1 MHELGHTLCQWLKA
15 RTLMIRFHGLV
26 ALALTLA
33 LLTGSLPASAA
44 SADPLPETNDAV
56 RDAAVE
62 EPLLPDTDEP
72 IVVALDLPPELQT
85 FLAEQEASRLAEA
98 AALEQADETTQEAA
112 PQNAQTDPPQSL
124 TTALSEPTPNA
135 VVDAQEPEQSP
146 LDELPFQS
154 CFTPNAVAD
163 AQKPEQSP
171 LDELPFQSCF
181 TAAASTYNV
190 EESLLI
196 GIAIVESSMD
206 PDAVSSSNAIGL
218 MQIKWPITGNHLG
231 ISDRQD
237 LFDPCTNIDAGA
249 RYLRE
254 LLDDLASFAPQPRK
268 RLALASYRLGP
279 NGFDPNIPLP
289 TTAQDYIEKIESQ
302 QRALSEPLSSD
313 QTATTAGPV
322 LPCLIQNLRKLASI
336 THDPSQRSA
345 QVGQWID
352 ARGAGC
358 SALAL
363 IQIRNNLPVWLGTA
377 LTAERVR
384 QVQRLLD
391 EAINTPPKEGG
402 RPTPGPRRG

>member
-98 AALEQADETTQEAA
+98 AAREQADETTQEAA

-135 VVDAQEPEQSP
+135 VVDAQE
-146 LDELPFQS
+146 
-154 CFTPNAVAD
+154 
-163 AQKPEQSP
+163 PEQSP

-402 RPTPGPRRG
+402 RPTPRRGRG

>member
-1 MHELGHTLCQWLKA
+1 MHALGHSPGQWPSERA
-15 RTLMIRFHGLV
+15 SVIRLHGLL
-26 ALALTLA
+26 ALALSLA
-33 LLTGSLPASAA
+33 LLTAPLPASAA
-44 SADPLPETNDAV
+44 SADPLPEADDTMNGNFVAESNAV
-56 RDAAVE
+56 AE
-62 EPLLPDTDEP
+62 ENTTADTDEP
-72 IVVALDLPPELQT
+72 IVIDLDLPPELQA

-98 AALEQADETTQEAA
+98 AAADQPSEAA
-112 PQNAQTDPPQSL
+112 QDAAQVETPKSAQTESPQAVPAAISD
-124 TTALSEPTPNA
+124 PTPNA
-135 VVDAQEPEQSP
+135 LVDPQESQ
-146 LDELPFQS
+146 Q
-154 CFTPNAVAD
+154 N
-163 AQKPEQSP
+163 P

-181 TAAASTYNV
+181 TAAANTYEI

-206 PDAVSSSNAIGL
+206 SDAVSSSDAIGL
-218 MQIKWPITGNHLG
+218 MQIKWPITANHLG
-231 ISDRQD
+231 ILDRQD

-254 LLDDLASFAPQPRK
+254 LLDDLSGFAQQPQK

-289 TTAQDYIEKIESQ
+289 TTAQDYIEKVEGQ
-302 QRALSEPLSSD
+302 QRALSRPLSSD
-313 QTATTAGPV
+313 QTISTGGPV
-322 LPCLIQNLRKLASI
+322 LPCLVQNLRKLAAI

-345 QVGQWID
+345 QVGQWIE

-377 LTAERVR
+377 LTAERVT

-391 EAINTPPKEGG
+391 KAINTPPKEGA
-402 RPTPGPRRG
+402 RPLPRRSRS

>member
-135 VVDAQEPEQSP
+135 VVDAQE
-146 LDELPFQS
+146 
-154 CFTPNAVAD
+154 
-163 AQKPEQSP
+163 PEQSP

-322 LPCLIQNLRKLASI
+322 LPCLIQNLRKLAPI
-336 THDPSQRSA
+336 TPEPSRGRA
-345 QVGQWID
+345 EVGRWID

-402 RPTPGPRRG
+402 RPTPRRGRG

>member
-124 TTALSEPTPNA
+124 TTALSEPPPNA
-135 VVDAQEPEQSP
+135 VVDAQE
-146 LDELPFQS
+146 
-154 CFTPNAVAD
+154 
-163 AQKPEQSP
+163 PEQSP

-402 RPTPGPRRG
+402 RPTPRRGRG

>member
-26 ALALTLA
+26 ALVLTLA

-135 VVDAQEPEQSP
+135 VVDAQE
-146 LDELPFQS
+146 
-154 CFTPNAVAD
+154 
-163 AQKPEQSP
+163 PEQSP

-322 LPCLIQNLRKLASI
+322 LPCLVQNLRKLASI

-402 RPTPGPRRG
+402 RPTPRRGRG

>member
-112 PQNAQTDPPQSL
+112 PQNAQTEPPQSL

-146 LDELPFQS
+146 L
-154 CFTPNAVAD
+154 A
-163 AQKPEQSP
+163 
-171 LDELPFQSCF
+171 ELPFQSCF

-402 RPTPGPRRG
+402 RPTPRRGRG

>member
-85 FLAEQEASRLAEA
+85 FLAEQEASRLAKA
-98 AALEQADETTQEAA
+98 AAVEQADETAQETD

-124 TTALSEPTPNA
+124 TAAMWEP
-135 VVDAQEPEQSP
+135 
-146 LDELPFQS
+146 
-154 CFTPNAVAD
+154 TPNAVAD

-322 LPCLIQNLRKLASI
+322 LPCLVQNLRKLASI

-402 RPTPGPRRG
+402 RPTPRRGRG

>member
-26 ALALTLA
+26 ALVLTLA

-112 PQNAQTDPPQSL
+112 PQNAQTEPPQSL

-146 LDELPFQS
+146 L
-154 CFTPNAVAD
+154 A
-163 AQKPEQSP
+163 
-171 LDELPFQSCF
+171 ELPFQSCF

-402 RPTPGPRRG
+402 RPTPRRGRG

>member
-135 VVDAQEPEQSP
+135 VVDAQE
-146 LDELPFQS
+146 
-154 CFTPNAVAD
+154 
-163 AQKPEQSP
+163 PEQSP

-322 LPCLIQNLRKLASI
+322 LPCLIQNLRNLASI
-336 THDPSQRSA
+336 THDPRQRSA

>member
-26 ALALTLA
+26 ALALSLA

-56 RDAAVE
+56 RGAAVE

-72 IVVALDLPPELQT
+72 IVVDLDLPPELQT

-135 VVDAQEPEQSP
+135 VVDAQE
-146 LDELPFQS
+146 
-154 CFTPNAVAD
+154 
-163 AQKPEQSP
+163 PEQSP

>member
-112 PQNAQTDPPQSL
+112 PQNAQTEPPQSL

-135 VVDAQEPEQSP
+135 VVDAQE
-146 LDELPFQS
+146 
-154 CFTPNAVAD
+154 
-163 AQKPEQSP
+163 PEQSP

-402 RPTPGPRRG
+402 RPTPRRGRG

>member
-135 VVDAQEPEQSP
+135 VVDAQE
-146 LDELPFQS
+146 
-154 CFTPNAVAD
+154 
-163 AQKPEQSP
+163 PEQSP

-402 RPTPGPRRG
+402 RPTPRRGRG

>member
-44 SADPLPETNDAV
+44 SADPLPETHDAV
-56 RDAAVE
+56 RDAAVA

-72 IVVALDLPPELQT
+72 IVVALDLPPELQP

-154 CFTPNAVAD
+154 CFT
-163 AQKPEQSP
+163 
-171 LDELPFQSCF
+171 
-181 TAAASTYNV
+181 AAASTYNV

-218 MQIKWPITGNHLG
+218 MQIKWPITGKHLG

-237 LFDPCTNIDAGA
+237 LFAPCTNIDAGA

-402 RPTPGPRRG
+402 RPTPRRGRG

>member
-56 RDAAVE
+56 RGAAVE

-72 IVVALDLPPELQT
+72 IVVDLDLPPELQT

-146 LDELPFQS
+146 L
-154 CFTPNAVAD
+154 A
-163 AQKPEQSP
+163 
-171 LDELPFQSCF
+171 ELPFQSCF

>member
-146 LDELPFQS
+146 L
-154 CFTPNAVAD
+154 A
-163 AQKPEQSP
+163 
-171 LDELPFQSCF
+171 ELPFQSCF

-302 QRALSEPLSSD
+302 QRALSEPVSGD

-402 RPTPGPRRG
+402 RPTPRRGRG

>member
-56 RDAAVE
+56 RGAAVE

-72 IVVALDLPPELQT
+72 IVVDLDLPPELQT

-98 AALEQADETTQEAA
+98 AALKQADETTQEAA
-112 PQNAQTDPPQSL
+112 PQNAQTEPPQSL

-135 VVDAQEPEQSP
+135 VVDAQE
-146 LDELPFQS
+146 
-154 CFTPNAVAD
+154 
-163 AQKPEQSP
+163 PEQSP

-231 ISDRQD
+231 ISERQD

-402 RPTPGPRRG
+402 RPTPRRGRG

>member
-1 MHELGHTLCQWLKA
+1 
-15 RTLMIRFHGLV
+15 MIRFFGFPALV
-26 ALALTLA
+26 LSLV
-33 LLTGSLPASAA
+33 LLVETLPANAA
-44 SADPLPETNDAV
+44 SADPLPESNESVIDNAV
-56 RDAAVE
+56 AEQNAPADN
-62 EPLLPDTDEP
+62 DEP
-72 IVVALDLPPELQT
+72 IVVDLDLPQELQA

-98 AALEQADETTQEAA
+98 DAADPPSEIDLEAA
-112 PQNAQTDPPQSL
+112 QAQTRQRAQTESPQTPPV
-124 TTALSEPTPNA
+124 AMREPMPDA
-135 VVDAQEPEQSP
+135 EVDAQEPA
-146 LDELPFQS
+146 LN
-154 CFTPNAVAD
+154 T
-163 AQKPEQSP
+163 

-181 TAAASTYNV
+181 TAAANTFDI

-206 PDAVSSSNAIGL
+206 PDAVSSSDAIGL
-218 MQIKWPITGNHLG
+218 MQIKWPITANHLG
-231 ISDRQD
+231 ISERQD

-254 LLDDLASFAPQPRK
+254 LLDDLAGFAQQPRK

-289 TTAQDYIEKIESQ
+289 TTAQEYIEKIEGQ
-302 QRALSEPLSSD
+302 QRALSEPLASN
-313 QTATTAGPV
+313 QTVSTAGPV
-322 LPCLIQNLRKLASI
+322 LPCLVQNLRKLAAI

-345 QVGQWID
+345 QVGQWIE

-363 IQIRNNLPVWLGTA
+363 IQIRNNLPAWLGTA
-377 LTAERVR
+377 LTAERVT

-402 RPTPGPRRG
+402 RPLPRRGRG

>member
-56 RDAAVE
+56 RGAAVE

-72 IVVALDLPPELQT
+72 IVVDLDLPPELQT

-135 VVDAQEPEQSP
+135 VVDAQE
-146 LDELPFQS
+146 
-154 CFTPNAVAD
+154 
-163 AQKPEQSP
+163 PEQSP

-345 QVGQWID
+345 QVGRWID

-402 RPTPGPRRG
+402 RPTPRRGRG

>member
-112 PQNAQTDPPQSL
+112 PQNAQTEPPQSL

-135 VVDAQEPEQSP
+135 VVDAQE
-146 LDELPFQS
+146 
-154 CFTPNAVAD
+154 
-163 AQKPEQSP
+163 PEQSP

-231 ISDRQD
+231 ISERQD

-402 RPTPGPRRG
+402 RPTPRRGRG